1 MVYIYQI
8 GLNISITII
17 NAEIK
22 DINIAKIL
30 SINIIQSFLVLFFVI
45 ILKINVVINK
55 KIPIVKII
63 KNKSDR

>member
-30 SINIIQSFLVLFFVI
+30 SSNIIQSFLVLFLVT
-45 ILKINVVINK
+45 ILKINVEIK
-55 KIPIVKII
+55 TKIPIIKII

>member
-17 NAEIK
+17 NAAIK
-22 DINIAKIL
+22 DINIAKRLDIKI
-30 SINIIQSFLVLFFVI
+30 SQSFLLLFFVS
-45 ILKINVVINK
+45 ILKINVVINT